1 MTINSR
7 ELIEAASIVAENHN
21 LRVTVKS
28 SLKAGAV
35 VGASTFVG
43 AVLLG
48 PIGILLGSVAGGITS
63 YSLAKD
69 TFKPAAVVLREDLTE
84 DQKNQFCDHII
95 EAFREFGIQDLAML
109 VPLLTTNLSFQKT
122 LLTHIMQF
130 LTNELRM
137 QIID

>member
-1 MTINSR
+1 MTVNTR

-21 LRVTVKS
+21 LRVTFKS

-35 VGASTFVG
+35 VGASTFAG

-48 PIGILLGSVAGGITS
+48 PIGILLGSIAGGITS
-63 YSLAKD
+63 FSLAKG
-69 TFKPAAVVLREDLTE
+69 TFKSAAVVLREDLTE

-95 EAFREFGIQDLAML
+95 EAFRDFGIQDLAML

-122 LLTHIMQF
+122 VLTHIMQF